1 LRFINHG
8 SMTSRPLTRS
18 AALRGP
24 RRERTDDDVAP
35 PFFAAT
41 FFAATFFVDTF
52 FVNPVFAAPFF
63 AAAFFATAFFADVFF
78 ADAFFTDVLAPDDLV
93 ADAFD
98 TAFFRGA
105 TRFATDVF
113 APRERDDDIRRVMT
127 PPRRDHRASR

>member
-1 LRFINHG
+1 
-8 SMTSRPLTRS
+8 MTSRPLTRS

-41 FFAATFFVDTF
+41 FFVDTF

-63 AAAFFATAFFADVFF
+63 AAAFFATAFFADAFF
-78 ADAFFTDVLAPDDLV
+78 ADVLATDDLV
-93 ADAFD
+93 TDDFV

-113 APRERDDDIRRVMT
+113 APRERDDDARRVMT